1 MIDPKESAM
10 AFENVYS
17 ATVGWTIL
25 YIFIRLTLWLKSNVS
40 LLIFCLQDL
49 STDESGVLKFSIIM
63 VLLSTFPFIFVNICF
78 TFLCALIWGTYIFT
92 IVGSSKQIAFS
103 LYDVTFVSYYSF

>member
-49 STDESGVLKFSIIM
+49 STDESGVLKFSAINCAV
-63 VLLSTFPFIFVNICF
+63 VLIHSSGL
-78 TFLCALIWGTYIFT
+78 FLFA
-92 IVGSSKQIAFS
+92 
-103 LYDVTFVSYYSF
+103 